1 MLYKCIYYNWVMIK
15 KIIYF
20 YEIKKNYF
28 LRIEFWWSK
37 DGLIFDFYG
46 YVIEYLYILIIF
58 MEIKYML

>member
-1 MLYKCIYYNWVMIK
+1 MIK

-28 LRIEFWWSK
+28 LSIEFWWSK

-58 MEIKYML
+58 MEIKYIL

>member
-1 MLYKCIYYNWVMIK
+1 MKL
-15 KIIYF
+15 
-20 YEIKKNYF
+20 KKNYF

-58 MEIKYML
+58 MDIKYIL